1 MPITKATASSIA
13 PAAKGDLVVGSAT
26 NDAAVLGV
34 GSNDQVLTADS
45 STATGLKW
53 GTPSGGGMTLIQETT
68 ASALSSLSFSSI
80 PGTYKDLVLEWCG
93 IQHSA
98 SDSGFVILFNNN
110 STGVYNSIGIK
121 YSASTPTISGEILTN
136 SGESTYWPAFGG
148 GANRTTT
155 QNDRAQG
162 YMKISNYASS
172 TLGKV
177 YQSSFY
183 YRDNNNSEF
192 RGQAPQQSFFNST
205 SAITS
210 IDIVRTYGTATFSNI
225 ANTSIRLYGVS

>member
-1 MPITKATASSIA
+1 M
-13 PAAKGDLVVGSAT
+13 GNRFVVP
-26 NDAAVLGV
+26 
-34 GSNDQVLTADS
+34 
-45 STATGLKW
+45 
-53 GTPSGGGMTLIQETT
+53 TPTPGGMTLIQETT
-68 ASALSSLSFSSI
+68 ANALSSLSFSSI

-98 SDSGFVILFNNN
+98 TGSQFVILFNNV
-110 STGVYNSIGIK
+110 STGLYNSIGIN
-121 YSASTPTISGEILTN
+121 YSASTPTISGYTLIN

-148 GANRTTT
+148 NANRTTN
-155 QNDRAQG
+155 QVDRAQG

-183 YRDNNNSEF
+183 YRDNNNNEF
-192 RGQAPQQSFFNST
+192 RGQAPQQAFFNST

-210 IDIVRTYGTATFSNI
+210 IDIVRTSGSATFSNI